1 MGRRDK
7 GFADFQKVEVLYL
20 NVIFLAKICSHK
32 QCG

>member
-1 MGRRDK
+1 MEGGTRDL
-7 GFADFQKVEVLYL
+7 QKVEVLYL